1 MFKFINNDE
10 LILLFKFIGAVWGN
24 VFVENGVMSFQAGHP
39 LLYYLME
46 KMTKEY
52 DSGSYLSLGADS
64 LAQSVVDFCDME
76 ETGDLPDQNVGGT
89 FLCKNSS
96 FIRIEPYDSFY
107 AFDNK
112 ASHVFF
118 RETFVEE
125 KVRRTL
131 KRSFSSHIYGAQQH
145 LRTSKG
151 SLYNWLARQSCPI
164 VYNMSLQEFGEF

>member
-1 MFKFINNDE
+1 
-10 LILLFKFIGAVWGN
+10 
-24 VFVENGVMSFQAGHP
+24 
-39 LLYYLME
+39 ME
-46 KMTKEY
+46 KMAKEY

-89 FLCKNSS
+89 FLCKNNS

-112 ASHVFF
+112 ASEAFF
-118 RETFVEE
+118 QETFVEG

-131 KRSFSSHIYGAQQH
+131 KRSFLSHIYGARLH
-145 LRTSKG
+145 LRTPKG
-151 SLYNWLARQSCPI
+151 SLYNWLARKSCPM
-164 VYNMSLQEFGEF
+164 VYSMSVQESGEF